1 MSENWNENKA
11 MEIERV
17 QRVLEESGYSLIH
30 DDMVYTFSFLPGEN
44 LRSAV
49 PWLWREAL
57 TPS

>member
-1 MSENWNENKA
+1 MSANWYENRA

-17 QRVLEESGYSLIH
+17 QRVLKESAYNLI
-30 DDMVYTFSFLPGEN
+30 DGDMVYTFPFLPGED
-44 LRSAV
+44 LRAAV